1 MSDGVE
7 YKPAAATLAV
17 KCNYLSARTASPL
30 WHLFSAPLKTN
41 FRDSEHDPELKNSG
55 LRAAIYRYITPID
68 VV

>member
-1 MSDGVE
+1 MPDRAE
-7 YKPAAATLAV
+7 YKPAVATLAV
-17 KCNYLSARTASPL
+17 KCNYLSVRTASPL
-30 WHLFSAPLKTN
+30 WHQSSAPLKTN